1 MKKIINIVLLSAFV
15 TVLSIS
21 CNKDGD
27 PTPPKA
33 ISFGKIATRAELSD
47 IQKDGFGVWAIIDNA
62 EYTKHPLMNNVY
74 VYYNGGAWEYSPEE
88 YWIADT
94 RFSFVATYPYDEAG
108 TNFELDSD
116 SGAVMLSVS
125 ETPSEVDYLMATEEV
140 DTAAEGFPEEAVEL
154 QFKHMLTNVSLNIW
168 RDGAKHQNDQMR
180 IRKVTLSNI
189 CKGGEY
195 SSSTN
200 WTPTGEKLT
209 LSYVNDA
216 VADTD
221 DIGAAVKQDNG
232 SLKTGGTPSTP
243 FGEGMLLIPQTINDS
258 NSVSLKIEY
267 ELFRQGAAKW
277 ESAELET
284 ILPSITWESGRRY
297 TYNVVLS
304 SVTDITVYYI
314 QTKVD
319 PWGTPQVGGTVIIK

>member
-1 MKKIINIVLLSAFV
+1 
-15 TVLSIS
+15 
-21 CNKDGD
+21 
-27 PTPPKA
+27 
-33 ISFGKIATRAELSD
+33 
-47 IQKDGFGVWAIIDNA
+47 
-62 EYTKHPLMNNVY
+62 
-74 VYYNGGAWEYSPEE
+74 
-88 YWIADT
+88 
-94 RFSFVATYPYDEAG
+94 
-108 TNFELDSD
+108 
-116 SGAVMLSVS
+116 
-125 ETPSEVDYLMATEEV
+125 
-140 DTAAEGFPEEAVEL
+140 
-154 QFKHMLTNVSLNIW
+154 
-168 RDGAKHQNDQMR
+168 MR

-221 DIGAAVKQDNG
+221 NIGAAVKQDDG
-232 SLKTGGTPSTP
+232 SLKTGGIPSKP
-243 FGEGMLLIPQTINDS
+243 FDEEKPLLLIPQIIDNS

-267 ELFRQGAAKW
+267 ELKRQNAADW